1 MMALEMN
8 HLKLGK
14 GFREEKNTLWNYM
27 IILHFTY
34 KMEIKIFYDYFK
46 IVHVNIKID

>member
-1 MMALEMN
+1 
-8 HLKLGK
+8 
-14 GFREEKNTLWNYM
+14 M